1 MLTQT
6 NYRIALA
13 QSHSLLSVSLTNLH
27 TNESWENG
35 FDEGFIE
42 ALTRKTGNQKT
53 FPVFGKML
61 FSALNLTSDSVLI
74 DVLSSRDLE
83 LLRERKVREPHA
95 ANNHGKRGLSTALA
109 ANPKI
114 DESKMFLILTYIVEY
129 DKVHYP
135 LSLNKVI
142 ELLPECM
149 LDEKSQLVGMID
161 SLKKEISYLKSH
173 NSKTVLT

>member
-1 MLTQT
+1 
-6 NYRIALA
+6 
-13 QSHSLLSVSLTNLH
+13 
-27 TNESWENG
+27 
-35 FDEGFIE
+35 
-42 ALTRKTGNQKT
+42 
-53 FPVFGKML
+53 
-61 FSALNLTSDSVLI
+61 
-74 DVLSSRDLE
+74 
-83 LLRERKVREPHA
+83 
-95 ANNHGKRGLSTALA
+95 
-109 ANPKI
+109 
-114 DESKMFLILTYIVEY
+114 MFLILTYIVEY